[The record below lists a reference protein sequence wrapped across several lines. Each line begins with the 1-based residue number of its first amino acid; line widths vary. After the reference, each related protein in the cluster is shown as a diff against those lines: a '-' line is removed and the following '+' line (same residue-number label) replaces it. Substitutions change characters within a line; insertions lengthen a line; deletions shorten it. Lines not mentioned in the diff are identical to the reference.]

1 MAAKWIGGKAEGSKE
16 WAGFIEKGV
25 SVEGKIVIAGTFR
38 VDGQVKGSITSEN
51 SLLLGENSQVE
62 GQVDAN
68 DVIIAGRFDGSIFA
82 KERVEIQPKGVVT
95 GEVHT
100 PCLIIH
106 SGGVLDGQ
114 CHMLSTAK
122 EETSITI
129 PIRSGVGVKV

>member
-1 MAAKWIGGKAEGSKE
+1 MAAKWIGGKSEGSKE
-16 WAGFIEKGV
+16 WAGFIERGV
-25 SVEGKIVIAGTFR
+25 SVEGKIVITGTFR

-114 CHMLSTAK
+114 CHMLSSTK
-122 EETSITI
+122 DEKSITI
-129 PIRSGVGVKV
+129 PIRTTVQV

>member
-25 SVEGKIVIAGTFR
+25 SVEGKIMIAGTFR
-38 VDGQVKGSITSEN
+38 VDGQVKGSITSEH
-51 SLLLGENSQVE
+51 SLLLGENSNVE

-68 DVIIAGRFDGSIFA
+68 DVVIAGRFDGSIFA
-82 KERVEIQPKGVVT
+82 KERVEIQPTGVVT

-114 CHMLSTAK
+114 CHMIAAAK
-122 EETSITI
+122 EEKSITI
-129 PIRSGVGVKV
+129 PIRSGVQV

>member
-1 MAAKWIGGKAEGSKE
+1 MAAKWIGGKGEGSKE

-38 VDGQVKGSITSEN
+38 VDGQVKGNITSEH
-51 SLLLGENSQVE
+51 SLLLGENSNVE

-68 DVIIAGRFDGSIFA
+68 DVVIAGRFDGSIFA
-82 KERVEIQPKGVVT
+82 KERVEIQPTGVVT

-100 PCLIIH
+100 PCLVIH

-114 CHMLSTAK
+114 CHMIAAAK
-122 EETSITI
+122 EEKSITI
-129 PIRSGVGVKV
+129 PIRSGVQV

>member
-38 VDGQVKGSITSEN
+38 VDGQVKGNITSEH
-51 SLLLGENSQVE
+51 SLLLGENSKVE

-68 DVIIAGRFDGSIFA
+68 DVVIAGRFDGSIFA
-82 KERVEIQPKGVVT
+82 KERVEIQPTGVVT

>member
-25 SVEGKIVIAGTFR
+25 TVEGKIVIAGTFR
-38 VDGQVKGSITSEN
+38 VDGQVKGNISSDH
-51 SLLLGENSQVE
+51 SLLLGENSLVE
-62 GQVDAN
+62 GQLDAN
-68 DVIIAGRFDGSIFA
+68 DVVIAGHFQGSIFA
-82 KERVEIQPKGVVT
+82 KERVEIQPTGVVS

-100 PCLIIH
+100 PCLVIH

-114 CHMLSTAK
+114 CHMLTATK

-129 PIRSGVGVKV
+129 PIRTGVQV